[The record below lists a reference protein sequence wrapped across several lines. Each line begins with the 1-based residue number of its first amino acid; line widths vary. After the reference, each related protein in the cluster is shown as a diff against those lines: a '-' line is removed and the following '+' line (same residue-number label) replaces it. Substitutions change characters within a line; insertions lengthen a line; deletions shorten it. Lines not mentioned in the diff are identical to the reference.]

1 MDLAGPFGDKT
12 LTFKSLKIEGF
23 SSQVTEKAILPG
35 MKLQE
40 KRPSFLARILK
51 RAVALFLFRDVAF
64 QAAEVANGHVAAEF
78 GDIIIKADGIHA
90 ELNSEHKISISG
102 SLQMKSTSQNL
113 IIAAPY
119 VHLTTDKAISLLDP
133 EIVATL
139 TARNAT
145 YQSPQMGVENMQA
158 KAELTYSHKQ
168 KVLFFKP
175 ADVHLE
181 GMALKQ
187 LPYIELPP
195 ISLHLK
201 TTGLFSI
208 REKIIKANRLD
219 LNLQDTLQLKAELDL
234 GFGDHTAFRLQVLDS
249 HFLAQELIALLPD
262 RIKRTF
268 APINLLGPINLH
280 GTLTGLREAQK
291 WTLNCDLDALLK
303 KNQITYRSG
312 RIRVNSSVSGS
323 IGAKG
328 RFPDMNITAK
338 LEGDKTMVAGAG
350 IQPEPFKVGLYLS
363 GKHPLYRIR
372 DISFN
377 IPRAKVRVGK
387 KDILVEQL
395 QVQARKGRI
404 DGKGKALFVP
414 EIRLDSSL
422 LKNLLVALELDRGKL
437 NLQIQGKDAHLLE
450 SAIALELIPPEWQI
464 GGKDSFQL
472 NALLNDNGDWT
483 FTSEF
488 GLQDLGF
495 QNQDGRYMG
504 EKISLRVRT
513 DGKLNRKNSQIDAK
527 SSLKVDEG
535 EVLLDRYYL
544 DLNRS
549 AFLSFMEGEYDLSRK
564 ILKLSSLGFQLKD
577 ILDFA
582 LKGTVHF
589 RARGPHLHLSI
600 HIPRT
605 PLEPLFRH
613 FVLDPFKTERPSLT
627 SLKWGGT
634 IAADLNLLGTMR
646 DWVAKGRCQW
656 SEGEL
661 SSAEGSFSLAGI
673 DLDLP
678 IWLQSSVTSEA
689 LEAKGK
695 RLEGTLSIGS
705 FLLPPLPEQPLRFT
719 LEARPNRL
727 SVPSPTLLHVPGGRV
742 ELGPLVCNDIYGSQ
756 RSIETSVTLDSV
768 KLDPLLTGTW
778 PQPVAGTLEGELDP
792 VYFKGHALHTKG
804 DLMARV
810 FGGEILVSGLGASGL
825 FTPTPLLKLSA
836 MWKDLRLSDLTGG
849 TSFGKIEGI
858 LEGYVKD
865 LGIAYG
871 QPQRFDLLLETVKK
885 KGIRQRM
892 SQKAVDSIAQI
903 GGGQSPFMGVA
914 GMITSIFE
922 EFPYKKIGIRASLE
936 NDVFRING
944 TIKEGGTEYYVKGT
958 GIPVINIVNVNPDNQ
973 IRFKDMVKRI
983 RRVTTSKGGPVI
995 K

>member
-1 MDLAGPFGDKT
+1 
-12 LTFKSLKIEGF
+12 
-23 SSQVTEKAILPG
+23 
-35 MKLQE
+35 
-40 KRPSFLARILK
+40 
-51 RAVALFLFRDVAF
+51 
-64 QAAEVANGHVAAEF
+64 
-78 GDIIIKADGIHA
+78 
-90 ELNSEHKISISG
+90 
-102 SLQMKSTSQNL
+102 
-113 IIAAPY
+113 
-119 VHLTTDKAISLLDP
+119 
-133 EIVATL
+133 
-139 TARNAT
+139 
-145 YQSPQMGVENMQA
+145 
-158 KAELTYSHKQ
+158 
-168 KVLFFKP
+168 
-175 ADVHLE
+175 
-181 GMALKQ
+181 
-187 LPYIELPP
+187 
-195 ISLHLK
+195 
-201 TTGLFSI
+201 
-208 REKIIKANRLD
+208 
-219 LNLQDTLQLKAELDL
+219 
-234 GFGDHTAFRLQVLDS
+234 VLDS

-268 APINLLGPINLH
+268 APITLLGPINLH

-291 WTLNCDLDALLK
+291 WGLDCDLDALLK
-303 KNQITYRSG
+303 KNQITYRLG

-328 RFPDMNITAK
+328 RFPHMDITAK
-338 LEGDKTMVAGAG
+338 LEGDRTMLSGLA

-363 GKHPLYRIR
+363 GKHPFYRIR
-372 DISFN
+372 DLSFN
-377 IPRAKVRVGK
+377 IPRAKVRAGQ

-395 QVQARKGRI
+395 QVQAREGRI
-404 DGKGKALFVP
+404 DGKGKALFIP
-414 EIRLDSSL
+414 GIRLDSSL
-422 LKNLLVALELDRGKL
+422 LKNLLIALELDREKL
-437 NLQIQGKDAHLLE
+437 NLQIQGKNAHLLE

-495 QNQDGRYMG
+495 QNQNGRYMG

-527 SSLKVDEG
+527 STLKVDEG

-564 ILKLSSLGFQLKD
+564 SLKLSSLGLQLKD
-577 ILDFA
+577 ILDLA

-605 PLEPLFRH
+605 PLEPLFHH
-613 FVLDPFKTERPSLT
+613 FVLDPFKTENPSLT
-627 SLKWGGT
+627 SLNLGGT
-634 IAADLNLLGTMR
+634 IAADINLLGTMR
-646 DWVAKGRCQW
+646 DWVARGRCQW
-656 SEGEL
+656 HGGEL
-661 SSAEGSFSLAGI
+661 SSAEGSFSVAGI

-678 IWLQSSVTSEA
+678 IWLQSSVTSGA
-689 LEAKGK
+689 IGVKGK
-695 RLEGTLSIGS
+695 RLGGRLSVGS
-705 FLLPPLPEQPLRFT
+705 FLLPPLPEQSLRFP
-719 LEARPNRL
+719 LEASPNRL
-727 SVPSPTLLHVPGGRV
+727 SVTSPTLLNVPGGKI
-742 ELGPLVCNDIYGSQ
+742 ELGPVVCNDIYGSQ
-756 RSIETSVTLDSV
+756 RSIETSITLDSV
-768 KLDPLLTGTW
+768 KLDPLLTGIW

-810 FGGEILVSGLGASGL
+810 FGGEILVSDLGASGL

-836 MWKDLRLSDLTGG
+836 MWESLRLSDLTGG

-865 LGIAYG
+865 LEIAYG

-903 GGGQSPFMGVA
+903 GGGQSPFMGIA
-914 GMITSIFE
+914 GMMTSFFE
-922 EFPYKKIGIRASLE
+922 EFPYEKIGIRAALE

-944 TIKEGGTEYYVKGT
+944 TIRERDTEYYVKGS
-958 GIPVINIVNVNPDNQ
+958 GVPRINIINVNPDNQ

-983 RRVTTSKGGPVI
+983 RRVTTSKKGPVV